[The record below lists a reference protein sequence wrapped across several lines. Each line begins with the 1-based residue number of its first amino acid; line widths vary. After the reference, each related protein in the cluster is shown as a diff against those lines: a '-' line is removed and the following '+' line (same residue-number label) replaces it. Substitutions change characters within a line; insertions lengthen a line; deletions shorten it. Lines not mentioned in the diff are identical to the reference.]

1 MGGAAMI
8 VDPGLAPVENRD
20 GVSTL
25 RLSVAGGLTQ
35 FGAYV
40 ETLAAGARSSD
51 RHWHSAEDELVL
63 VLSGTP
69 VRVENSEAPPHP
81 GDRLCWPSGQSTGHQ
96 LQNRSGAEVVYLT
109 LGTRLPRDIIHHPD
123 HDLITHKD
131 GAARRY
137 TYADGRPRS
146 AGERK

>member
-1 MGGAAMI
+1 MI
-8 VDPGLAPVENRD
+8 VDPSLAPEENRE

-40 ETLAAGARSSD
+40 KTLAAKVWSSD
-51 RHWHSAEDELVL
+51 RPWHAAEDRLVL
-63 VLSGTP
+63 VLSGAP
-69 VRVENSEAPPHP
+69 VRVENGETPRPLGEMP
-81 GDRLCWPSGQSTGHQ
+81 CWPIGHQVPNRSTGD
-96 LQNRSGAEVVYLT
+96 VVYLT
-109 LGTRLPRDIIHHPD
+109 IGTWLPRDIIHYPD

-137 TYADGRPRS
+137 TDADGRPRS
-146 AGERK
+146 AGARK